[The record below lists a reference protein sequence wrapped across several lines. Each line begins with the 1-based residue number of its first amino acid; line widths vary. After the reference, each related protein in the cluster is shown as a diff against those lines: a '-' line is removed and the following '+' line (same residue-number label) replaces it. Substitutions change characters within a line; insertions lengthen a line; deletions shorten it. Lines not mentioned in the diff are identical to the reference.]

1 MGVLHDV
8 IIRRGESIFNV
19 FLCKSEK
26 VLHITKKLSLS
37 APRSVVDCQ
46 YMRSK
51 EEERM
56 KKIIATMLVMLI
68 ALGIVFAG
76 GAQEKVSAATGRT
89 TVNVWTN
96 DRHDLAYVQRKI
108 DEFNATNDKNIEIVL
123 TTIVEDY
130 PNMLVMAYSS
140 GNAPDL
146 FGMNARG
153 TGFDLKTFVDAGMLV
168 PLTDYIKDPEFEKV
182 TEASKHIVEGIN
194 AIDGVPYEI
203 YTAVRSG
210 TRMIYN
216 KNLLDEA
223 GISTLPATLE
233 ELVAAA
239 DAVTRKGAGKYYGIS
254 TCSSAQ
260 FERWLEGICNKSGI
274 YHYDF
279 VNGVFDFS
287 GYKEPLLLAQ
297 KLFKNGSVFPG
308 SNNQGVDAM
317 RAQFA
322 EGNFA
327 IWGNA
332 SQEAGVFTSQFPISK
347 FEWVVGELPS
357 LDGSVKGTVDARP
370 QKGYC
375 MFSSSKDKG
384 AAWEVIKFF
393 SSEDFIKGYCENG
406 YALPLSD
413 YMAEKVDKSK
423 IGRLADFSLVGYEGL
438 YPAVPA
444 VTVAGENYAKSI
456 WNCIVSGSNV
466 DACLADLTKRYNEA
480 LDKDIKLGKVRR
492 IIIKD
497 FDKMN
502 PNAGVAEYQTK

>member
-1 MGVLHDV
+1 
-8 IIRRGESIFNV
+8 
-19 FLCKSEK
+19 
-26 VLHITKKLSLS
+26 
-37 APRSVVDCQ
+37 
-46 YMRSK
+46 
-51 EEERM
+51 M
-56 KKIIATMLVMLI
+56 KKIIISALVLVMVCG
-68 ALGIVFAG
+68 AVFANG
-76 GAQEKVSAATGRT
+76 SQET
-89 TVNVWTN
+89 TASPTAKTTINVWTN
-96 DRHDLAYVQRKI
+96 DRHDLTYVQKKI
-108 DEFNATNDKNIEIVL
+108 DEFNATNGKNIQIAL
-123 TTIVEDY
+123 TTVVEDY

-146 FGMNARG
+146 FAVSARS

-168 PLTDYIKDPEFEKV
+168 PLTEYIKDPEFEKV

-194 AIDGVPYEI
+194 AIDGVPYDI

-216 KNLLDEA
+216 KNLLGQA
-223 GISTLPATLE
+223 GITQLPTTLE
-233 ELVAAA
+233 ELVVDA
-239 DAVTRKGAGKYYGIS
+239 DKVTKQGAGKYYGIA

-279 VNGVFDFS
+279 TKGVFDFS
-287 GYKEPLLLAQ
+287 GFKEPMLLAQ
-297 KLFKNGSVFPG
+297 KFFKNGSMFPG

-347 FEWVVGELPS
+347 FDWEVGELPS
-357 LDGSVKGTVDARP
+357 LDGTVKGTVDALP

-375 MFSSSKDKG
+375 MFSSTKNKD

-393 SSEDFIKGYCENG
+393 SSEDFVKGYCESG
-406 YALPLSD
+406 FALPLSN
-413 YMAEKVDKSK
+413 YIVSRMDKSK
-423 IGRLADFSLVGYEGL
+423 IGRLADFSLVNYEGL

-444 VTVAGENYAKSI
+444 VSVNGDNYANSI
-456 WNCIVSGSNV
+456 WNCIVSGSDV
-466 DACLADLTKRYNEA
+466 DACLSDLNKRYNEA
-480 LDKDIKLGKVRR
+480 LDKDTKLGKVRR
-492 IIIKD
+492 IVIRD
-497 FDKMN
+497 FDKLH
-502 PNAGVAEYQTK
+502 PNAGVAEYLTK

>member
-1 MGVLHDV
+1 
-8 IIRRGESIFNV
+8 
-19 FLCKSEK
+19 
-26 VLHITKKLSLS
+26 
-37 APRSVVDCQ
+37 
-46 YMRSK
+46 
-51 EEERM
+51 M
-56 KKIIATMLVMLI
+56 KKIITTMLV
-68 ALGIVFAG
+68 ALVAFGVVFAG
-76 GAQEKVSAATGRT
+76 GAQEKASSSYAKT

-96 DRHDLAYVQRKI
+96 DRHDLAYVQQKVE
-108 DEFNATNDKNIEIVL
+108 EFNATNDKNIEIVL

-146 FGMNARG
+146 FGMSARG

-168 PLTDYIKDPEFEKV
+168 PLTEYIKDPEFEKV

-194 AIDGVPYEI
+194 AINGVPYEI

-216 KNLLDEA
+216 KDLLDAA
-223 GISTLPATLE
+223 GITKLPETLE

-239 DAVTRKGAGKYYGIS
+239 DAVTKKGAGKYYGIA

-279 VNGVFDFS
+279 AKGVFDFS

-297 KLFKNGSVFPG
+297 QLFKNGSMFPG

-357 LDGSVKGTVDARP
+357 LDGTVKGTVDARP

-375 MFSSSKDKG
+375 MFSSSKNKE
-384 AAWEVIKFF
+384 AAWEVVKYF
-393 SSEDFIKGYCENG
+393 SSEEFIKGYCEGG
-406 YALPLSD
+406 YALPLSE
-413 YMAEKVDKSK
+413 YMAARMDKSK
-423 IGRLADFSLVGYEGL
+423 IGRMADFSLVSYEGL

-444 VTVAGENYAKSI
+444 VSVAGESYAKSI
-456 WNCIVSGSNV
+456 WNCIVSGSDV
-466 DACLADLTKRYNEA
+466 DACLTDLNKRYNEA
-480 LDKDIKLGKVRR
+480 LDKDIKLGKVKR
-492 IIIKD
+492 IVIRD
-497 FDKMN
+497 FDKLN
-502 PNAGVAEYQTK
+502 PNAGTIEYLDK